1 MKTSKH
7 NTSPLSN
14 CVPLH
19 ENFFCFG
26 LGYTAARLALKLK
39 SNHWDISGTL
49 RKVNRNEISELTG
62 IKCIPFDRDQQLIP
76 NAKIFSDANFLLSS
90 IPPDNLGDPVIQ
102 QYKNAIANSKSISWV
117 GYLSTTGVYGNR
129 DGNWVDENDKPLPG
143 NERSRRRVL
152 AENQWLDLWKVYGIP
167 VHIFRLA
174 GIYGPTR
181 NALESLRTGK
191 AKRIH
196 KPGHAFSRIH
206 VDDIV
211 QILIASMV
219 APNSGSIYNVCDD
232 EAAPPSEVITYACQL
247 LGIKP
252 PPLENFD
259 PNNLSSMALTFWS
272 ENRRV
277 RNNRI
282 KDELKVALHYPNYR
296 VGLTA
301 LRKLY
306 FT

>member
-102 QYKNAIANSKSISWV
+102 QYKNAIDNCK
-117 GYLSTTGVYGNR
+117 T
-129 DGNWVDENDKPLPG
+129 
-143 NERSRRRVL
+143 L
-152 AENQWLDLWKVYGIP
+152 AL
-167 VHIFRLA
+167 
-174 GIYGPTR
+174 
-181 NALESLRTGK
+181 
-191 AKRIH
+191 
-196 KPGHAFSRIH
+196 
-206 VDDIV
+206 
-211 QILIASMV
+211 
-219 APNSGSIYNVCDD
+219 
-232 EAAPPSEVITYACQL
+232 
-247 LGIKP
+247 
-252 PPLENFD
+252 
-259 PNNLSSMALTFWS
+259 
-272 ENRRV
+272 V
-277 RNNRI
+277 R
-282 KDELKVALHYPNYR
+282 
-296 VGLTA
+296 
-301 LRKLY
+301 
-306 FT
+306 